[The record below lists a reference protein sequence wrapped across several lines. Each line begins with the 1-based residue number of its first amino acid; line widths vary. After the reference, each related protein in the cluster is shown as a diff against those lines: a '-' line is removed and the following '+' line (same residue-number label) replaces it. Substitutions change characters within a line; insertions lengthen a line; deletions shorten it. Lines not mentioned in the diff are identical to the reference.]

1 MNNRQHKQCPF
12 HFSVCG
18 NYIDVHV
25 NFMPKT
31 VPVPAGTVFD
41 VDFVTELYGNGDTT
55 AEQIRAIGAASLA
68 AGELTV
74 D

>member
-1 MNNRQHKQCPF
+1 
-12 HFSVCG
+12 
-18 NYIDVHV
+18 
-25 NFMPKT
+25 MPKT